1 MVAAITDMLMKS
13 KSSDKIILALPS
25 KSFSGTKIDLSNL
38 RIVTID
44 ANTFSQAFEGIYYHK
59 SYFIGKLNHG
69 VEVLIYCIVMT
80 KGVEK
85 IW

>member
-1 MVAAITDMLMKS
+1 MLMKS
-13 KSSDKIILALPS
+13 KSSDKIILALPP

-44 ANTFSQAFEGIYYHK
+44 ASTFSQAFEGIYNHK
-59 SYFIGKLNHG
+59 SYFIGKSNHG

-80 KGVEK
+80 KGV
-85 IW
+85 